1 MSHLLAAAAGNPSL
15 IEFFVT
21 TGFPMLLIFAIFYF
35 LLIRPANKKRR
46 EHEERLTALKKG
58 DKVVTTGGLH
68 GEVAKVEDQVAVLK
82 LADNVKVRV
91 SKQAISGLQGTP
103 SEKGD

>member
-15 IEFFVT
+15 MEFFVT

-35 LLIRPANKKRR
+35 LLIRPVNKKRR
-46 EHEERLTALKKG
+46 DHEARLEALKKG

-68 GEVAKVEDQVAVLK
+68 GEVTKVEDHILVLK

-91 SKQAISGLQGTP
+91 VQSTIATVVSKTEPA
-103 SEKGD
+103 K